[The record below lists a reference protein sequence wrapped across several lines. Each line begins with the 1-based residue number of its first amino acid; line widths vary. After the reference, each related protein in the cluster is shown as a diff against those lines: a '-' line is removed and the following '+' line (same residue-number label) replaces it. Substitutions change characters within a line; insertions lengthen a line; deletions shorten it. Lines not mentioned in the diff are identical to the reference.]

1 MKPTLILLPGLMCD
15 AIVWAPQVQALSA
28 VANCVVPEYG
38 TLNSLT
44 AMAEHVLVT
53 APTQRFALAGHSMG
67 GRVAFEVMRLAPERV
82 ERLALLDTGF
92 HPMGQGV
99 DGAAETDKRMALL
112 ALARRSGM
120 RVMGQQWARPMVHPQ
135 YLETPLFDSILDMVE
150 RSSPA
155 QFEAQIQAL
164 LARRDATPVMKDI
177 HCPTLVLCG
186 RDDAWSP
193 PAQHERIHA
202 AIAGSKLVV
211 VDDCGHM
218 STMEQPLAVNAAF
231 ADWLESV

>member
-1 MKPTLILLPGLMCD
+1 MKPTLLLLPGLMCD
-15 AIVWAPQVQALSA
+15 AIVWAPQVQALSH
-28 VANCVVPEYG
+28 VANCIVPEFG

-44 AMAEHVLVT
+44 AMAEHVLAM
-53 APTQRFALAGHSMG
+53 APTPRFALAGHSMG

-99 DGAAETDKRMALL
+99 DGATETDKRMALL
-112 ALARRSGM
+112 ALARSQGM
-120 RVMGQQWARPMVHPQ
+120 RVMGAQWARPMVHAR
-135 YLETPLFDSILDMVE
+135 YLDTPLFISILDMVE

-164 LARRDATPVMKDI
+164 LGRRDAGPQMKDI

-193 PAQHERIHA
+193 PIQHERIHA

-211 VDDCGHM
+211 VDTCGHM
-218 STMEQPLAVNAAF
+218 STMEQPQPVNAAF
-231 ADWLESV
+231 KDWLESV